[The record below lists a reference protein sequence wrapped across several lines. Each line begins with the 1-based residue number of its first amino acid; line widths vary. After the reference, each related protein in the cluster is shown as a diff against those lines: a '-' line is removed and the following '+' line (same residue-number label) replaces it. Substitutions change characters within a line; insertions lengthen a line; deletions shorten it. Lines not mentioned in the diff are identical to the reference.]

1 MTKSHK
7 SATSKQSR
15 LLTLMM
21 ATVVSLSLISADVW
35 AARMGGGRSFG
46 RQSPSYSQRQS
57 APPEAPAGY
66 RSAPQQ
72 SELPAQAARPQSGAM
87 PGQAPVQTPTPQRNR
102 WLGPLAGVAAG
113 IGLVSLFS
121 HFGMGGAMAEGMGS
135 LMMLLLLV
143 VGGIFVFRMLR
154 GNTVRPASPT
164 LAMQPAA
171 ANVEPL
177 WREAAGAGSTAMAQP
192 VGVAASQTALPAN
205 FDADGFLRSAKVYFI
220 RLQAA
225 WDTKNLADIRE
236 YTTPEMFAEISMQIN
251 ERGNAS
257 NKTDVVTLNAQLLG
271 VETMPN
277 EYLASVEF
285 DGMLRETEGGAAQ
298 PFRELWHLS
307 KPISGNQGW
316 LLAGIQQ
323 VA

>member
-1 MTKSHK
+1 MGKSLK
-7 SATSKQSR
+7 STTSRQSR
-15 LLTLMM
+15 WLTLMM
-21 ATVVSLSLISADVW
+21 AAVVSLSLISADVW
-35 AARMGGGRSFG
+35 AARLGGGRSFG

-57 APPEAPAGY
+57 APPEAPMGNRAG
-66 RSAPQQ
+66 PQQ
-72 SELPAQAARPQSGAM
+72 NELPAQAARPQPGAV
-87 PGQAPVQTPTPQRNR
+87 PGQVPAPQRNR

-113 IGLVSLFS
+113 IGLASMFS

-154 GNTVRPASPT
+154 GNTHQVGAPT
-164 LAMQPAA
+164 LATQPA

-177 WREAAGAGSTAMAQP
+177 WRQAATGGVPMAQP
-192 VGVAASQTALPAN
+192 IAAAANPSTVPAN
-205 FDADGFLRSAKVYFI
+205 FDADSFLRSAKVYFI

-277 EYLASVEF
+277 EYMASVEF
-285 DGMLRETEGGAAQ
+285 DGMLRETDGGAAQ
-298 PFRELWHLS
+298 PFRELWHMT